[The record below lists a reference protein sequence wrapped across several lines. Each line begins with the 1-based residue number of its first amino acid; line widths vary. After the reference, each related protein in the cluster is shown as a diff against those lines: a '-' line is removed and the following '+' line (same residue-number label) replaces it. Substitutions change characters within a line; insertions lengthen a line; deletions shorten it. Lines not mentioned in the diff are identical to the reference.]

1 MAQNFKIRLEIVT
14 PDASVLN
21 EEVDEFV
28 APGALGQFGVLP
40 GHTTLLAEL
49 EKGPVSYTKGGQTKK
64 IVVTG
69 GFAEVREDHVVILAD
84 DVEA

>member
-1 MAQNFKIRLEIVT
+1 MAKIRLEIVT
-14 PDASVLN
+14 PEASVLN

-28 APGALGQFGVLP
+28 APGAQGQFGVLP

-49 EKGPVSYTKGGQTKK
+49 EKGPLTYIQGGQSKT

-69 GFAEVREDHVVILAD
+69 GFAEVREDHVVVLAD
-84 DVEA
+84 GVEG

>member
-1 MAQNFKIRLEIVT
+1 MAKIRLEIVT
-14 PDASVLN
+14 PEASVLN

-49 EKGPVSYTKGGQTKK
+49 ENGPLTYTKGGQSKT

-69 GFAEVREDHVVILAD
+69 GFAEVREDHVVVLAD
-84 DVEA
+84 GVD

>member
-1 MAQNFKIRLEIVT
+1 MAKIRLEIVT
-14 PDASVLN
+14 PEASVLN

-49 EKGPVSYTKGGQTKK
+49 EKGPLTYTKGGQSKT
-64 IVVTG
+64 IVITG
-69 GFAEVREDHVVILAD
+69 GFAEVREDHAVVLAD
-84 DVEA
+84 GVEA

>member
-1 MAQNFKIRLEIVT
+1 MAKIRLEIVT
-14 PDASVLN
+14 PASSVLN
-21 EEVDEFV
+21 EEVDDFV

-49 EKGPVSYTKGGQTKK
+49 ERGPVTYSQSGQSKTV
-64 IVVTG
+64 VVTG

-84 DVEA
+84 GVEG